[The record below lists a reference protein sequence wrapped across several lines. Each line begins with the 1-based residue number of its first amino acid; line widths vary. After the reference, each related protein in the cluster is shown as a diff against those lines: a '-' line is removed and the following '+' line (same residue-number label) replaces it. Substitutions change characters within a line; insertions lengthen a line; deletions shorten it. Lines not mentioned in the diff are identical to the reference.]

1 MQKVIQNLRKALQ
14 SLENPLY
21 LSKRFPWLYWKIY
34 DFKWSNYVW
43 LLDNTLARFS
53 PAASAAGYLIYLNDF
68 LVKEF
73 GFEFVTRGGGS
84 AFGLD
89 IRVKLAM
96 IYFGLIFVAIG
107 RVIYLARR
115 PNVIRFGPTLSE
127 WVAFGLQNFV
137 FSDYLNMHGEIQ
149 NGHRTLY
156 GKYYTDDWDAFQG
169 DAVWEQSGRSDGM
182 DTIQKRNSRE
192 HVGFAQAKQRHED
205 LLRSILID
213 RYHERAA
220 SKKVSLFFSVL
231 LSGFGSILF
240 LIPSLDLFFSI
251 LLTFI

>member
-1 MQKVIQNLRKALQ
+1 MERISRKLSQALR

-21 LSKRFPWLYWKIY
+21 LSKRFKWLYWKIY
-34 DFKWSNYVW
+34 GFTWSNYVW

-68 LVKEF
+68 LVTKF
-73 GFEFVTRGGGS
+73 GFEFVTRGEGS

-89 IRVKLAM
+89 IRLKLAM
-96 IYFGLIFVAIG
+96 IYFGLIFVAMG
-107 RVIYLARR
+107 RGIYLARR
-115 PNVIRFGPTLSE
+115 PNVILHGPMLSD

-137 FSDYLNMHGEIQ
+137 FSDYSIMHHEIQ

-156 GKYYTDDWDAFQG
+156 GKYYTDTWEAFKE

-182 DTIQKRNSRE
+182 DTTQKRNSRE

-213 RYHERAA
+213 RYYERAA
-220 SKKVSLFFSVL
+220 SRKVSLFFSVL
-231 LSGFGSILF
+231 LAAFGSVLF

-251 LLTFI
+251 LFTFL